1 MKKRYLV
8 VYEKAPSNYGAFAPD
23 VPGCASLGETLE
35 ETRRL
40 MSEGL
45 RFHLDMLVEDG
56 EPIPE
61 PITTAYDFA
70 EDTPENGV
78 AHCVRLRMAGGQKI
92 PDMKTH
98 LCELAAA

>member
-56 EPIPE
+56 EPVPE
-61 PITTAYDFA
+61 PTTTAYDFA

-78 AHCVRLRMAGGQKI
+78 VHCVVEWLEVEI
-92 PDMKTH
+92 PAMKESH
-98 LCELAAA
+98 ELAAAS

>member
-1 MKKRYLV
+1 MKRRYLV
-8 VYEKAPSNYGAFAPD
+8 VYERAATNYGAFAPD

-45 RFHLDMLVEDG
+45 RFHLEMLMDDG
-56 EPIPE
+56 EPVPE
-61 PITTAYDFA
+61 STTTAYDFA

-78 AHCVRLRMAGGQKI
+78 AHCVVEWLEVEI
-92 PDMKTH
+92 PAMKESH
-98 LCELAAA
+98 ELAAAS